1 MTYPKRML
9 VENLAWSD
17 EINTR
22 DPAYFRRLASNQH
35 PNVLWIGCSDSRV
48 PEAITRAMPGE
59 VFVHRNIANLVAD
72 NDESLSSVLEY
83 AVTVLQV
90 EHVIVCG
97 HHCCGGVQAALRPPA
112 PELPNVNRRI
122 GGIRRLSALHSAELR
137 ELPSFEARADRLAE
151 LNVLAQVQALQA
163 MPLIQRAQRPVQI
176 HGWIFSMHE
185 GRLKT
190 LTGAPWTADYNATA
204 EAAAG

>member
-1 MTYPKRML
+1 
-9 VENLAWSD
+9 
-17 EINTR
+17 
-22 DPAYFRRLASNQH
+22 
-35 PNVLWIGCSDSRV
+35 
-48 PEAITRAMPGE
+48 
-59 VFVHRNIANLVAD
+59 
-72 NDESLSSVLEY
+72 
-83 AVTVLQV
+83 V

-176 HGWIFSMHE
+176 HGWIFSMYE

>member
-17 EINTR
+17 EINSR
-22 DPAYFRRLASNQH
+22 DPAYFRRLASNQQ

-59 VFVHRNIANLVAD
+59 IFVHRNIANLVAD
-72 NDESLSSVLEY
+72 NDDSLSSVLEY
-83 AVTVLQV
+83 AVAALQV

-122 GGIRRLSALHSAELR
+122 SGIRQLCALHTAELR

-151 LNVLAQVQALQA
+151 LNVLAQVQTLHS
-163 MPLIQRAQRPVQI
+163 MPLLRRAPRPVQI
-176 HGWIFSMHE
+176 HGWIFSMLE

-190 LTGAPWTADYNATA
+190 LTETPWTASRNADA

>member
-22 DPAYFRRLASNQH
+22 DPAYFRRLASNQQ

-190 LTGAPWTADYNATA
+190 LTGAPWTADYNTTA

>member
-17 EINTR
+17 EINNR
-22 DPAYFRRLASNQH
+22 DPAYFRRLASNQQ

-59 VFVHRNIANLVAD
+59 IFVHRNIANLVAD
-72 NDESLSSVLEY
+72 NDDNLSSVLEY
-83 AVTVLQV
+83 AVTALQV
-90 EHVIVCG
+90 EHVIVCV
-97 HHCCGGVQAALRPPA
+97 HHCCGGVQAALRPPV

-122 GGIRRLSALHSAELR
+122 GGIRRLCALHTTELR
-137 ELPSFEARADRLAE
+137 ELPSFEARVDRLAE
-151 LNVLAQVQALQA
+151 LNVLAQVQALHA
-163 MPLIQRAQRPVQI
+163 MPLIQRARRPVQI
-176 HGWIFSMHE
+176 HGWIFSMLE

-190 LTGAPWTADYNATA
+190 LTDTPWTANSNAAT
-204 EAAAG
+204 EAAMG